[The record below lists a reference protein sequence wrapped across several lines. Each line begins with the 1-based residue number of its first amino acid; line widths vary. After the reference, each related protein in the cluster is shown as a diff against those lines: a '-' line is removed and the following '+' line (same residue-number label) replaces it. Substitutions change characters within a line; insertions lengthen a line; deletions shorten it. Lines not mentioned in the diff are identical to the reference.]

1 MQRRALLFDH
11 LISAG
16 EQVPALDSHSSD
28 RSQVR
33 WLAPP
38 AEMIDPCLIQGPCH
52 LGSWRSRIFL
62 ISPPHHRAYRWVLI
76 SCFRGPPLV
85 SVIDPSVTSSFTP
98 SPIQER
104 QQGSSDRDEIR
115 KTEHALLHLPRH
127 RAQLLQENAA
137 HEPAHEAPHRPDEPQ
152 GEDEVTVEVMRY
164 DGDDADEPL
173 DKAGLLSS
181 RARFSR

>member
-16 EQVPALDSHSSD
+16 EQVPVLGSHSSD

-52 LGSWRSRIFL
+52 LGPWRSRIFL
-62 ISPPHHRAYRWVLI
+62 ISPPLI

-85 SVIDPSVTSSFTP
+85 SVIDPYVTSSFTP
-98 SPIQER
+98 SPNSGTAARPR
-104 QQGSSDRDEIR
+104 QSRRDTQVGARSSESSPTRRQAPQKDRR
-115 KTEHALLHLPRH
+115 LRAPRRSPPPPR
-127 RAQLLQENAA
+127 RAT
-137 HEPAHEAPHRPDEPQ
+137 RR
-152 GEDEVTVEVMRY
+152 G
-164 DGDDADEPL
+164 
-173 DKAGLLSS
+173 
-181 RARFSR
+181 